1 MSLVTTPAEM
11 LTLTAGDP
19 GPPAHV
25 TVVIRSLS
33 SERSRPGL

>member
-1 MSLVTTPAEM
+1 MSLVTTQAVM
-11 LTLTAGDP
+11 LASEAGDP

-33 SERSRPGL
+33 SEKSRPGV